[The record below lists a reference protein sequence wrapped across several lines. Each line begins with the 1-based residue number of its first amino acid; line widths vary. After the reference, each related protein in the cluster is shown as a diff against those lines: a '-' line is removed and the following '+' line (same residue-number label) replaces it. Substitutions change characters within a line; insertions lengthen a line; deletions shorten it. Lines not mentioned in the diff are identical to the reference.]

1 MQPHAP
7 TGLGQLH
14 VSTDDLDASIH
25 FYTEVLGLPLLFRVP
40 GQPMAFV
47 QAGATRLYLGTPESE
62 AFRSHTVMYL
72 WVDDVFESYA
82 AIRDRGATFVGE
94 PHVVHRTATELWMA
108 FTADPDGN
116 HVAIMQER
124 PITD

>member
-1 MQPHAP
+1 MRPHAP

-72 WVDDVFESYA
+72 WVDDGVGSDA
-82 AIRDRGATFVGE
+82 ALRDRGATFVGE

>member
-1 MQPHAP
+1 MQASPP
-7 TGLGQLH
+7 LGLGQLH
-14 VSTDDLDASIH
+14 VSTDDLDASLA

-47 QAGATRLYLGTPESE
+47 QCGQTRLYLGMPTSE
-62 AFRSHTVMYL
+62 EFRSRPVIYL
-72 WVDDVFESYA
+72 WVDDVFASYD
-82 AIRDRGATFVGE
+82 AIRRRGATFVGE
-94 PHVVHRTATELWMA
+94 PHVVHRTDTELWMA

-124 PITD
+124 APA